1 MTARRSSDGVWRE
14 RDSSLLFDA
23 GESGVKAP
31 REPAYHR
38 GVLRV
43 AGARHVGRAARRSAL
58 YVSDARAYDRTGF
71 GEIDHGLE
79 QIAARVHEC
88 DEHARRSWVL
98 AVASLLEWVAGD
110 TSLGGAR

>member
-1 MTARRSSDGVWRE
+1 MTARRSSDG
-14 RDSSLLFDA
+14 A
-23 GESGVKAP
+23 PAP

-58 YVSDARAYDRTGF
+58 YVRDAHAYDRTGF

-79 QIAARVHEC
+79 RIAKAVHEC
-88 DEHARRSWVL
+88 DEHARKSWVM
-98 AVASLLEWVAGD
+98 AVAALLEWVNGS
-110 TSLGGAR
+110 TYMGGAP